1 MVDGGRHVM
10 GSKAKSLPRRV
21 WDGLTGLLPGGDID
35 DDGPPPDI
43 DGRRDAGYDR
53 DRAVITAKSQLSPHG
68 QGATSY
74 ERVDRTNSGGD

>member
-1 MVDGGRHVM
+1 
-10 GSKAKSLPRRV
+10 L
-21 WDGLTGLLPGGDID
+21 WDGLIGLLPGGDID
-35 DDGPPPDI
+35 ADGPPPDV

-74 ERVDRTNSGGD
+74 ERVDRQSAGGD